1 MDNFV
6 DICVDIN
13 DDSSCDVAK
22 VQRPL
27 PIGLLFNLLDAT
39 DDDDDDDHG
48 NDDDDGAG
56 DEDFDEDDEDDE
68 DFDDG
73 GNVDTAKVQM
83 LLAIGHSFSLMPQS
97 LLFNSSAMIVKM
109 ILVLICLLSFVFP

>member
-1 MDNFV
+1 MAMMMMMVLVMMTLTMMRV
-6 DICVDIN
+6 D
-13 DDSSCDVAK
+13 
-22 VQRPL
+22 
-27 PIGLLFNLLDAT
+27 
-39 DDDDDDDHG
+39 
-48 NDDDDGAG
+48 

-73 GNVDTAKVQM
+73 DNVDIAKVQM

>member
-39 DDDDDDDHG
+39 NDDDDDDDDDGHG
-48 NDDDDGAG
+48 DDDDDGAG
-56 DEDFDEDDEDDE
+56 NDDANHDE
-68 DFDDG
+68 G
-73 GNVDTAKVQM
+73 
-83 LLAIGHSFSLMPQS
+83 
-97 LLFNSSAMIVKM
+97 
-109 ILVLICLLSFVFP
+109 

>member
-27 PIGLLFNLLDAT
+27 PIELLFNLVDAT
-39 DDDDDDDHG
+39 DDDDGHGHDDDV
-48 NDDDDGAG
+48 GAG
-56 DEDFDEDDEDDE
+56 NYD
-68 DFDDG
+68 
-73 GNVDTAKVQM
+73 AK
-83 LLAIGHSFSLMPQS
+83 H
-97 LLFNSSAMIVKM
+97 
-109 ILVLICLLSFVFP
+109 